1 MKFDKTK
8 LFVSIVFILF
18 SLLYA
23 KTEEDGSGN
32 EDESEYSDE
41 ADVFEKPLAITK
53 ESFIKTINQPETG
66 TFVMFHAPWW

>member
-18 SLLYA
+18 SLLCA
-23 KTEEDGSGN
+23 KTEDGSGN
-32 EDESEYSDE
+32 EDESEYPDE